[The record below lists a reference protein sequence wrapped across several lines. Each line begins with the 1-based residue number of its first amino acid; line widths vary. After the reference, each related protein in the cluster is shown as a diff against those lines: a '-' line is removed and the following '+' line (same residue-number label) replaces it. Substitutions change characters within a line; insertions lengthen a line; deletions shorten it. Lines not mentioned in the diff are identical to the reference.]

1 MTSEVRAS
9 EVFYLVHIQKQP
21 FPIPALSLLE
31 LIGEPPMKKIFKAW
45 LPFIVV
51 ISAFCLLN
59 YTTVQQSMRQGLND
73 PQIQMAW
80 DTAYALEHGKT
91 VEEVIPVEI
100 VDMDRSLT
108 PFYIIFNLAE
118 QPVAASGVLN
128 NSLQTVPNGVLDF
141 ARENGEN
148 RLTWQPQPGTRIAA
162 VIVPYKDGFVL
173 AGRNMREVEA
183 REAQVGKFAGITWL
197 LAMFATFV
205 VIAFG
210 EFVFRKKK

>member
-1 MTSEVRAS
+1 
-9 EVFYLVHIQKQP
+9 
-21 FPIPALSLLE
+21 
-31 LIGEPPMKKIFKAW
+31 MKNIFKAW

-59 YTTVQQSMRQGLND
+59 YATVQQSMRQGLND

-91 VEEVIPVEI
+91 IEEVIPVET

-128 NSLQTVPNGVLDF
+128 NSLQTVPDGVLDF
-141 ARENGEN
+141 AREKGEN

-183 REAQVGKFAGITWL
+183 REAQVGQFAGITWL